1 MKTFREFINEATTNV
16 TATVESS
23 LYGGTLTFNIY
34 NISGGPETN
43 WGEPI
48 NGIALKISAGPNT
61 LPWPLIGLA
70 KLDSTNSPLT
80 FDDIPGMCRS
90 LKCDLWYDGNLVSA
104 TIGAGDQDDNAT
116 VSELLI
122 KDNKITARFSASKS
136 PDLKGKYKSF
146 VVEFSMKS
154 LFGSK
159 ADSVL
164 DQLKSND
171 LSNDLSGFAK
181 LTRTVEYKNKESVS
195 VKFKH

>member
-1 MKTFREFINEATTNV
+1 M
-16 TATVESS
+16 
-23 LYGGTLTFNIY
+23 
-34 NISGGPETN
+34 
-43 WGEPI
+43 
-48 NGIALKISAGPNT
+48 
-61 LPWPLIGLA
+61 
-70 KLDSTNSPLT
+70 
-80 FDDIPGMCRS
+80 
-90 LKCDLWYDGNLVSA
+90 WYDGNLVSS

-116 VSELLI
+116 VSELSI
-122 KDNKITARFSASKS
+122 KDNKITATFSAPKS

-171 LSNDLSGFAK
+171 WTTDLEGFSK

-195 VKFKH
+195 IKFKY

>member
-1 MKTFREFINEATTNV
+1 MKTFKEFINEATTNAK
-16 TATVESS
+16 ATVESS
-23 LYGGTLTFNIY
+23 LYGGTLTFNIS
-34 NISGGPETN
+34 NVSNGPETN
-43 WGEPI
+43 WDEPI
-48 NGIALKISAGPNT
+48 NGITLKISAGPNT
-61 LPWPLIGLA
+61 LPWPLIALA

-80 FDDIPGMCRS
+80 FNDIPGKGYS
-90 LKCDLWYDGNLVSA
+90 LKNDLWYDGKRVSA
-104 TIGAGDQDDNAT
+104 TIGAGDQDDIAT
-116 VSELLI
+116 VSELSI

-171 LSNDLSGFAK
+171 WTTDEEGFLK
-181 LTRTVEYKNKESVS
+181 LTKTVEYKNKESVS
-195 VKFKH
+195 VKFKY